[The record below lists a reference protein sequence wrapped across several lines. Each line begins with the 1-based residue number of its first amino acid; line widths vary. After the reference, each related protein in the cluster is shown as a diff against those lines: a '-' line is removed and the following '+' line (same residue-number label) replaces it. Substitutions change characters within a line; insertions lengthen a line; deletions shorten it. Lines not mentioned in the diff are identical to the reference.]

1 MSCLRTNPFKLETP
15 AMQLDRAVDAP
26 RAQGGTAVHYRPPR
40 KTDGTRIW
48 ALIRSIAALDDNSLY
63 CNLLQCSHFAGTCAL
78 AEIDG
83 RAVGWISGYLPPE
96 KPDTLFVWQVAVHPE
111 ARGRGVGK
119 RLIREL
125 LRRKACSRVRYIHST
140 ITRDN
145 RASWALFRAIADELD
160 APMTDDTHFEHDVHF
175 AGRHATEHL
184 VEIGPFERGARDRAA

>member
-1 MSCLRTNPFKLETP
+1 
-15 AMQLDRAVDAP
+15 MQLDRAVDAP

-96 KPDTLFVWQVAVHPE
+96 KPDTLFVWQGAVHPE
-111 ARGRGVGK
+111 EIG
-119 RLIREL
+119 
-125 LRRKACSRVRYIHST
+125 
-140 ITRDN
+140 
-145 RASWALFRAIADELD
+145 RASCR
-160 APMTDDTHFEHDVHF
+160 
-175 AGRHATEHL
+175 
-184 VEIGPFERGARDRAA
+184 ERVCQYV

>member
-1 MSCLRTNPFKLETP
+1 MIRRPPRSTRTDTLFPTRRSSDLWRGSAASRAYGKPSPAPSNVSTRPGADGLSCLRTNPFKLETP

-96 KPDTLFVWQVAVHPE
+96 KDRKST
-111 ARGRGVGK
+111 
-119 RLIREL
+119 RLN
-125 LRRKACSRVRYIHST
+125 SSH
-140 ITRDN
+140 
-145 RASWALFRAIADELD
+145 
-160 APMTDDTHFEHDVHF
+160 
-175 AGRHATEHL
+175 
-184 VEIGPFERGARDRAA
+184 

>member
-1 MSCLRTNPFKLETP
+1 MRISDWSSDVCSSDLTNPFKLETP

-83 RAVGWISGYLPPE
+83 QIG
-96 KPDTLFVWQVAVHPE
+96 
-111 ARGRGVGK
+111 
-119 RLIREL
+119 
-125 LRRKACSRVRYIHST
+125 
-140 ITRDN
+140 
-145 RASWALFRAIADELD
+145 RASCR
-160 APMTDDTHFEHDVHF
+160 
-175 AGRHATEHL
+175 
-184 VEIGPFERGARDRAA
+184 ERVCQYV